1 MKQAM
6 SIKVLTLMVFFL
18 SAPFLYAGNPG
29 QITLESKAK
38 IEKLV
43 FNEEGM
49 QELKSFPA
57 DRVIPGDEVIFSND
71 YKNITKSPVEKVVIT
86 NPVPEHMIYRAGTA
100 SGKNTIISFSVDNG
114 KTYAQPEKLI
124 ISDVA
129 GNLLPAKASDYTHIR
144 WAFAKPLQP
153 GASGQVSFAAILK

>member
-1 MKQAM
+1 MKHAM
-6 SIKVLTLMVFFL
+6 VFCVLTLMALFIC
-18 SAPFLYAGNPG
+18 APSLYAGNSG

-49 QELKSFPA
+49 QELKSLPA
-57 DRVIPGDEVIFSND
+57 DRVVPGDKVIFSNN
-71 YKNITKSPVEKVVIT
+71 YENITKSPVEKVVIT

-100 SGKNTIISFSVDNG
+100 RGKGTIISFSVDKG
-114 KTYAQPEKLI
+114 QTYAQPEKLI
-124 ISDVA
+124 ISDAA